1 MKILNV
7 IGSVDRRGG
16 GTTDHVFSCSQLW
29 ARDGHECHILS
40 LDPPNA
46 PCVSQSPVTIF
57 ALGNQ
62 GQFYSFLQR
71 LIPPLRYGFTRN
83 LKKWLRANAE
93 SYDAIILNG
102 LWNYT
107 SYGTWFAIRKL
118 RVPYYVCPH
127 GMLDPW
133 LKEARPISHL
143 FRTIFWNLFE
153 RKVLRDTNGIF
164 FACEEERRLAGLGFL
179 SDMRRGYVVAY
190 GAQDIAGD
198 PKLQKAA
205 FLARFPQV
213 LDRKLILFLSRI
225 HQKKG
230 LDLLIRAFARQAHMF
245 TDFDLLIVGPDDV
258 GLTPALK
265 KIAAELSIADRVHW
279 IGMLSGDEKWGAFRV
294 AEFFVLPSH
303 QENFGIAVAEAMA
316 LSVPVL
322 ITNKVN
328 IWREVKSGGAGRITT
343 DDSDGIADGL
353 RYMCSLSKSDRQI
366 FATNARNCFLEQF
379 NLEKNA
385 TAFLNLMTSLGKET
399 KKCGART

>member
-1 MKILNV
+1 L
-7 IGSVDRRGG
+7 
-16 GTTDHVFSCSQLW
+16 
-29 ARDGHECHILS
+29 
-40 LDPPNA
+40 
-46 PCVSQSPVTIF
+46 
-57 ALGNQ
+57 
-62 GQFYSFLQR
+62 
-71 LIPPLRYGFTRN
+71 
-83 LKKWLRANAE
+83 
-93 SYDAIILNG
+93 
-102 LWNYT
+102 
-107 SYGTWFAIRKL
+107 
-118 RVPYYVCPH
+118 
-127 GMLDPW
+127 
-133 LKEARPISHL
+133 
-143 FRTIFWNLFE
+143 
-153 RKVLRDTNGIF
+153 
-164 FACEEERRLAGLGFL
+164 
-179 SDMRRGYVVAY
+179 
-190 GAQDIAGD
+190 
-198 PKLQKAA
+198 
-205 FLARFPQV
+205 
-213 LDRKLILFLSRI
+213 LIL
-225 HQKKG
+225 
-230 LDLLIRAFARQAHMF
+230 AFARQAHMF

-258 GLTPALK
+258 GLTPVLK
-265 KIAAELSIADRVHW
+265 KIAAELGIADRVHW